1 MANPGPSLSHSN
13 PRLAS
18 DLRIFFICFPWRSS
32 MKFVLKILL
41 KADPIAFLENL
52 LTKLELIV
60 SRDETRVMDL
70 NSF

>member
-1 MANPGPSLSHSN
+1 MANPGPSLSHCN

-18 DLRIFFICFPWRSS
+18 DLRIFFIWFPWRSS

-41 KADPIAFLENL
+41 KADLIAFLENK

-60 SRDETRVMDL
+60 SRDGSRVMDL

>member
-1 MANPGPSLSHSN
+1 MANPGPSLSHCN

-18 DLRIFFICFPWRSS
+18 DLRIFFIWFPWRSS

-41 KADPIAFLENL
+41 KADLIALENK

>member
-1 MANPGPSLSHSN
+1 
-13 PRLAS
+13 
-18 DLRIFFICFPWRSS
+18 

-41 KADPIAFLENL
+41 KADLIALENK

-60 SRDETRVMDL
+60 SLDETRVMDL